1 LDPNLILFQVDT
13 VDWRSQLEQEISLN
27 DKYSQ
32 YIRLDDDYDAEDL
45 FKIFGKYP
53 GTYCLRIDSTKNKH
67 NVEWIQKII
76 ESNYVAKLDIYLSP
90 NENLRYILEGLKSTT
105 MLTHLIIGGI
115 IAKNEYGMIDDA
127 LSQNKSIIELKIAA
141 PLYETLKIHPKITK
155 LEVSINTEDNGSY
168 EEDVASVLRGLEQ
181 NKTITRFGLSDKS
194 DPNNRKLLSLSDESC
209 KVMQK
214 FLLTNSTVEKL
225 SIVATVENE
234 SGCEYIADGLAKNT
248 SISQLELWMM
258 MNDRNMKIF
267 KNAFAANKTLRS
279 VNLLHG
285 RVIQKVGELFANSPA
300 IKALYLRTI
309 DEQFVKNA
317 ILPTCALEELSLSYD
332 YYDPTNPDLLVELL
346 TNNKSI
352 KKLYIETDIKKHSTA
367 IGAALL
373 KNNTLTHLTVSFYE
387 GITLQGLNYIL
398 EALKTNT
405 SLISL
410 NFGQTY
416 MLDSPADPT
425 DLFIEVLKSNKTL
438 EKIDICSN
446 VITGRHEKRM
456 KDIIEALKE
465 NESITSMNEITY
477 YGFEELLADLFA
489 KNEALL
495 SFGRSYSTAAAHGP
509 SLVRNRQLR
518 LERIML
524 VHNMARSQHL
534 MSLLPHEVWCI
545 VLGHLRFPGIKNE
558 VIRRIVEKEALR
570 SRQKLESDT
579 RHFD

>member
-1 LDPNLILFQVDT
+1 MDPNLILFQVDT

-115 IAKNEYGMIDDA
+115 FAKNEYGMIDDA
-127 LSQNKSIIELKIAA
+127 LSQNKSIVELKIAA

-209 KVMQK
+209 KAMQK

-317 ILPTCALEELSLSYD
+317 IFPTCALEELSLSYD

-410 NFGQTY
+410 NFGQLICLTVQRIQPIC
-416 MLDSPADPT
+416 LLKFSNPT
-425 DLFIEVLKSNKTL
+425 KRLK
-438 EKIDICSN
+438 
-446 VITGRHEKRM
+446 
-456 KDIIEALKE
+456 
-465 NESITSMNEITY
+465 
-477 YGFEELLADLFA
+477 
-489 KNEALL
+489 
-495 SFGRSYSTAAAHGP
+495 
-509 SLVRNRQLR
+509 
-518 LERIML
+518 
-524 VHNMARSQHL
+524 
-534 MSLLPHEVWCI
+534 
-545 VLGHLRFPGIKNE
+545 
-558 VIRRIVEKEALR
+558 
-570 SRQKLESDT
+570 KLIFVPT
-579 RHFD
+579 